1 MKRRQQV
8 KKIVIAAILFV
19 MGFIFSKDSLA
30 SEIMFLISYV
40 LAGYDVIGKALR
52 NMLKR
57 QFLDENFLMVIAT
70 FGAIFLKEYSEA
82 VGVMLF
88 YQIGELFQS
97 YAVNQSRKS
106 VAALMDIRPEY
117 ANLKQGKEIR
127 KVSPDDVKIGDV
139 IVIESGERV
148 PLDGV
153 VIKGVS
159 LVDTSAVTGES
170 VPRELEKGDKII
182 SGSININGLLEV
194 KVQSKYQEST
204 VSKILD
210 LVENASNK
218 KAKTEQF
225 ITEFARLYTPIVV
238 VLAILLAIIP
248 PLFWEGAVFQDW
260 LYRALTFLV
269 ISCPCALVI
278 SIPLSFF
285 GGIGAASKQG
295 ILIKG
300 SNYLQALSEAETIV
314 FDKTGTLTK
323 GNFTVVDIQS
333 EKYSPH
339 ELLRYAAYA
348 GFHSSHP
355 VSKSIREAYKEKIDN
370 GLISSFE
377 EIPAHGVKAE
387 VDGHEIYVGSKK
399 LLEKNKMTSPQIKA
413 IGSIVYVAIDGEFAG
428 WIRIADEIKSDAK
441 QALKDLKDLGIKE
454 LVMLTGDTKAA
465 GKSVAK
471 ALGLDKVYTELLPHQ
486 KVSQLEHILQ
496 ETKSGKVVFVG
507 DGLNDAP
514 VLARAD
520 IGIAMGGV
528 GSDAAIEAAD
538 IVIMTDEPSKIVLAR
553 HISQKTMSIVKENI
567 IFALGIKFS
576 VLGLGAI
583 GIATMWA
590 AVFADVGVSVIAI
603 LNAIR
608 TLYVRR

>member
-1 MKRRQQV
+1 
-8 KKIVIAAILFV
+8 
-19 MGFIFSKDSLA
+19 
-30 SEIMFLISYV
+30 
-40 LAGYDVIGKALR
+40 
-52 NMLKR
+52 
-57 QFLDENFLMVIAT
+57 
-70 FGAIFLKEYSEA
+70 
-82 VGVMLF
+82 
-88 YQIGELFQS
+88 
-97 YAVNQSRKS
+97 
-106 VAALMDIRPEY
+106 
-117 ANLKQGKEIR
+117 
-127 KVSPDDVKIGDV
+127 
-139 IVIESGERV
+139 
-148 PLDGV
+148 
-153 VIKGVS
+153 
-159 LVDTSAVTGES
+159 
-170 VPRELEKGDKII
+170 
-182 SGSININGLLEV
+182 
-194 KVQSKYQEST
+194 
-204 VSKILD
+204 
-210 LVENASNK
+210 
-218 KAKTEQF
+218 
-225 ITEFARLYTPIVV
+225 
-238 VLAILLAIIP
+238 
-248 PLFWEGAVFQDW
+248 
-260 LYRALTFLV
+260 
-269 ISCPCALVI
+269 
-278 SIPLSFF
+278 
-285 GGIGAASKQG
+285 
-295 ILIKG
+295 
-300 SNYLQALSEAETIV
+300 
-314 FDKTGTLTK
+314 
-323 GNFTVVDIQS
+323 
-333 EKYSPH
+333 
-339 ELLRYAAYA
+339 
-348 GFHSSHP
+348 
-355 VSKSIREAYKEKIDN
+355 
-370 GLISSFE
+370 
-377 EIPAHGVKAE
+377 
-387 VDGHEIYVGSKK
+387 
-399 LLEKNKMTSPQIKA
+399 MTSPQIKA

-486 KVSQLEHILQ
+486 KVSQLENILQ